1 MDTDWQITHKAM
13 VYKVKVKKEKTAA
26 FYQMLQS
33 LRNMDVIESV
43 EMLDDS
49 FESESFLEEEI
60 FWVKDKRKDINTLEM
75 MKKYSDL
82 VDLD

>member
-1 MDTDWQITHKAM
+1 MFKAM
-13 VYKVKVKKEKTAA
+13 VYKIKVNKEKTAA

-33 LRNMDVIESV
+33 LRKMGVVDSIEI
-43 EMLDDS
+43 LDDS
-49 FESESFLEEEI
+49 YNDESMLEGVSFH
-60 FWVKDKRKDINTLEM
+60 FKDKRQGVNTLEM

>member
-1 MDTDWQITHKAM
+1 MI
-13 VYKVKVKKEKTAA
+13 YKIKVKKEKTAA

-33 LRNMDVIESV
+33 LRNMEVIESI
-43 EMLDDS
+43 EIIGDS
-49 FESESFLEEEI
+49 FEDDALYEEET
-60 FWVKDKRKDINTLEM
+60 FWVEDKRKDTNTLEM

>member
-1 MDTDWQITHKAM
+1 M
-13 VYKVKVKKEKTAA
+13 VYKIKVKKEKTAA

-33 LRNMDVIESV
+33 LRNMDVLESIEIIG
-43 EMLDDS
+43 DS
-49 FESESFLEEEI
+49 FEDDPLQEEETS
-60 FWVKDKRKDINTLEM
+60 WVKDKHKDTNTLEM

>member
-1 MDTDWQITHKAM
+1 M
-13 VYKVKVKKEKTAA
+13 VYKIKVKKEKTAA

-33 LRNMDVIESV
+33 LRNMGVVDSIEI
-43 EMLDDS
+43 LDDPYND
-49 FESESFLEEEI
+49 ENMLEEVS
-60 FWVKDKRKDINTLEM
+60 FHTKDQRRGSNTLEM

>member
-1 MDTDWQITHKAM
+1 M
-13 VYKVKVKKEKTAA
+13 VYKIKVKKEKTAA

-33 LRNMDVIESV
+33 LRNMGIIDTIEI
-43 EMLDDS
+43 LDDS
-49 FESESFLEEEI
+49 YSGEDMSEESTFRI
-60 FWVKDKRKDINTLEM
+60 KDKHQGANTLEM